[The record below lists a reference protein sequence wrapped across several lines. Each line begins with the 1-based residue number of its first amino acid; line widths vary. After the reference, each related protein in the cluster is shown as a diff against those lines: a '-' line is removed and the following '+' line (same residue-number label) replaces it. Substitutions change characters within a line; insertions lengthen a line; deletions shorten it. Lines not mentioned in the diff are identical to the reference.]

1 MNNKQAVINSILK
14 QRMLPLYF
22 HEDADV
28 SVQVART
35 LYKAG
40 VRVFEYTNRGDA
52 ALKNFAALKALQQN
66 EMPGLHLGIGTV
78 KTTEEAKAYIN
89 AGADFIVSPVINPE
103 VGKMAHD
110 RDMLWI
116 PGCMTPTEI
125 HVAQQHGAAIIK
137 LFPANI
143 LGVEFMSSIKDLF
156 RGQLFIPT
164 GGVELEAENI
174 STWFKAGVCA
184 VGMGSKLI
192 TKQILEEHLYD
203 QLYAKTLKALELVQ
217 SIYIK

>member
-1 MNNKQAVINSILK
+1 MNNKQAVTESILK

-22 HEDADV
+22 HEDTEV
-28 SVQVART
+28 SVEVARS

-52 ALKNFAALKALQQN
+52 AFKNFAALKELQQK

-78 KTTEEAKAYIN
+78 KTAEEASAFID
-89 AGADFIVSPVINPE
+89 AGADFIVSPVMNPE
-103 VGKMAHD
+103 IGRMAHD

-125 HVAQQHGAAIIK
+125 HAAQQNDAAIIK

-143 LGVEFMSSIKDLF
+143 LGAEFMSSIKDLF

-174 STWFKAGVCA
+174 GTWFKAGVCA

-192 TKQILEEHLYD
+192 TKQILDEHLYD
-203 QLYAKTLKALELVQ
+203 QLYTKTVTALELVQ
-217 SIYIK
+217 SAY

>member
-1 MNNKQAVINSILK
+1 MNNKQAVTESILK

-22 HEDADV
+22 HEDTEV
-28 SVQVART
+28 SVEVARS

-52 ALKNFAALKALQQN
+52 AFKNFAALKELQQK

-78 KTTEEAKAYIN
+78 KTAEEASAFID
-89 AGADFIVSPVINPE
+89 AGADFIVSAVMNPE
-103 VGKMAHD
+103 IGRMAHD

-125 HVAQQHGAAIIK
+125 HAAQQNDAAIIK

-143 LGVEFMSSIKDLF
+143 LGAEFMSSIKDLF

-174 STWFKAGVCA
+174 GTWFKAGVCA

-192 TKQILEEHLYD
+192 TKQILDEHLYD
-203 QLYAKTLKALELVQ
+203 QLYTKTVTALELVQ
-217 SIYIK
+217 SAY

>member
-1 MNNKQAVINSILK
+1 MNNKQAVTESIVK

-22 HEDADV
+22 HEDTEV
-28 SVQVART
+28 SMQVARS

-40 VRVFEYTNRGDA
+40 VHVFEYTNRGDA
-52 ALKNFAALKALQQN
+52 AFKNFAALKELQQK

-78 KTTEEAKAYIN
+78 KTVEEAKAYIN
-89 AGADFIVSPVINPE
+89 AGADFIVSPIINPE

-110 RDMLWI
+110 RGMLWI
-116 PGCMTPTEI
+116 PGCMTPSEI
-125 HVAQQHGAAIIK
+125 HLAQQHDAAIIK

-143 LGVEFMSSIKDLF
+143 LGAEFMSSIKDLF

-174 STWFKAGVCA
+174 GTWFKAGVCA

-192 TKQILEEHLYD
+192 TKHILDEHLYD
-203 QLYAKTLKALELVQ
+203 QLYTKTITALELVQ
-217 SIYIK
+217 SAY

>member
-1 MNNKQAVINSILK
+1 MNNKQAVTESILK

-22 HEDADV
+22 HEDAEV

-52 ALKNFAALKALQQN
+52 ALKNFVALKQLQQK
-66 EMPGLHLGIGTV
+66 EMPGMYLGIGTV
-78 KTTEEAKAYIN
+78 KTAEEAKVFID
-89 AGADFIVSPVINPE
+89 AGADFIVSPIINPE
-103 VGKMAHD
+103 VGRMAHD

-116 PGCMTPTEI
+116 PGCMTPSEI
-125 HVAQQHGAAIIK
+125 HVAQQHDAAIIK

-143 LGVEFMSSIKDLF
+143 LGAEFMSSIKDLF

-164 GGVELEAENI
+164 GGVELEAANI
-174 STWFKAGVCA
+174 SNWFKAGVCA

-203 QLYAKTLKALELVQ
+203 QLHAKTLKALELVQ
-217 SIYIK
+217 SVY